1 MRFECDGLAEVVV
14 FDSEFLFRGEVRDI
28 SLNGCYIETRARLNL
43 KRFAEVE
50 LRFTVDGAQLCS
62 IAKVIEIRPG
72 KGVGIGFQS
81 GDTRMDKS
89 LRRLI
94 ERLSATAESKH
105 CDVKAGLRTQ
115 EPI

>member
-72 KGVGIGFQS
+72 KGVGIAFQS
-81 GDTRMDKS
+81 GDTY
-89 LRRLI
+89 
-94 ERLSATAESKH
+94 
-105 CDVKAGLRTQ
+105 G
-115 EPI
+115 